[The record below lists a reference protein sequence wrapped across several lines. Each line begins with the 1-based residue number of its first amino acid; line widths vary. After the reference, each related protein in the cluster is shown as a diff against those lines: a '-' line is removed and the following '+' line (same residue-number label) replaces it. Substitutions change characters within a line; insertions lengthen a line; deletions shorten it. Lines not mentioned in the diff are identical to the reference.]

1 MNCTYVKTGLRIGI
15 KIPANSMTY
24 GVIGILFC
32 FAVANVQARA
42 VERAVTI
49 KSEPLYLALSKFAEQ
64 SGIQFVYDAALVK
77 GLSAPA
83 ITKTENPQQTLGELL
98 KNSGLNYRFTDPKTV
113 VLFRQETR
121 YDSTSPDNAY
131 LLPVVQVAGESSK
144 SDETTL
150 PKVTV
155 EADSAYDPDY
165 YADPYNKDYVIPN
178 ATSGTKTD
186 TPIME
191 TPLNVQAISKQ
202 VLKDQQVIRL
212 DQALKNVSGVTT
224 DSSNFTQGNQNILL
238 RGFAST
244 TYFRNGFRLRDSATT
259 RPMANV
265 ENLEILKGSAA
276 ILYGQV
282 DPGGMVN
289 VITKQPLTTPY
300 YALNQQFGSY
310 DLYRTTIDATGP
322 ITKNKDLLYRMN
334 MSYENSGSFRDF
346 IDKEDV
352 FLAPVLK
359 WNISPRTQA
368 TFELEYNHQ
377 HAGLDQGFLPLQN
390 GKPLNIPRSR
400 NYGEYT
406 PNTTETIFGGFNWSH
421 QFNNDWTIKHQFS
434 VNQQNVNQPHL
445 VFPNDVVANRQVNRL
460 LANANRQDN
469 TYSTNL
475 DLIGHFDTFGLKHT
489 LLFGGDY
496 YRLNTNSSTDN
507 GNTSQIDL
515 FNPIHPGTPFLPPPP
530 FDDVKSANQTDQY
543 GLYIQDQIKLPYNIQ
558 VMGGIR
564 YQYLHQNNKDQL
576 AGSSSGLTDD
586 AVTPRVGF
594 LWQPKKWLSLYANY
608 VENFGPNDPFASIF
622 PGTLPPP
629 TSAEQYEGGIKT
641 EFFDGRFR
649 ATLAYYDLTK
659 TNVAT
664 RDPVHPNFSIL
675 TGAVRSRGPELDIT
689 GEILPGWNIIA
700 TYANTDARV
709 TKSNDNSGSP
719 TAVGSRFFNVSRNT
733 GSVWSTYEVQNG
745 DLQGLKFGGGV
756 TLRDGQIGGYDKPA
770 AGLPG
775 YATVDLLAAYSRDI
789 DKAKVTVQFNIN
801 NLLDKQ
807 YYSSLTSNGVGL
819 IGNTAAYA
827 DFGLPRTFMGSIN
840 VQY

>member
-1 MNCTYVKTGLRIGI
+1 MTRTPLSNPLNPGSFGLINTLILIVCGI
-15 KIPANSMTY
+15 TLTVPLPLGAQQNNTQLAISP
-24 GVIGILFC
+24 
-32 FAVANVQARA
+32 Q
-42 VERAVTI
+42 
-49 KSEPLYLALSKFAEQ
+49 PLYSALTAFAEQ

-77 GLSAPA
+77 GLASPGIAKEHDTDKA
-83 ITKTENPQQTLGELL
+83 LSRLL
-98 KNSGLNYRFTDPKTV
+98 KNSGISYRFTDANTV
-113 VLFRQETR
+113 VLFRTGQQAVTAGQEA
-121 YDSTSPDNAY
+121 DY
-131 LLPVVQVAGESSK
+131 LLPVVQVTADAAGKSSVA
-144 SDETTL
+144 TL

-155 EADSAYDPDY
+155 EADSAYDPEY

-178 ATSGTKTD
+178 ATAGTKTD

-191 TPLNVQAISKQ
+191 TPLNVQVITKQ
-202 VLKDQQVIRL
+202 VLKDQQVVRL

-224 DSSNFTQGNQNILL
+224 DSSNFTQGNQSILL

-265 ENLEILKGSAA
+265 ENLEILKGPAA

-282 DPGGMVN
+282 EPGGMVN
-289 VITKQPLTTPY
+289 VITKQPLATPY
-300 YALNQQFGSY
+300 YGFSQQFGSY

-322 ITKNKDLLYRMN
+322 VTKNKDLLYRMN

-359 WNISPRTQA
+359 WAISPRTQA
-368 TFELEYNHQ
+368 TFEMEYNHQ
-377 HAGLDQGFLPLQN
+377 YAGLDQGFLPLQN
-390 GKPLNIPRSR
+390 GKPLDIPRSR

-421 QFNNDWTIKHQFS
+421 QFNDAWTIKHQFS

-445 VFPNDVVANRQVNRL
+445 VFPFDAANGDVSRL
-460 LANANRQDN
+460 LQSFDTQNN
-469 TYSTNL
+469 TYATNI
-475 DLIGHFDTFGLKHT
+475 DLTGHFDTLGLKHT

-496 YRLNTNSSTDN
+496 YRLDKEQQVTIGGTSTIN
-507 GNTSQIDL
+507 V
-515 FNPIHPGTPFLPPPP
+515 FNPAHPGTPFTQPLQPYE
-530 FDDVKSANQTDQY
+530 NTLNNTDQF
-543 GLYIQDQIKLPYNIQ
+543 GLYVQDQIKLPYNIQ

-564 YQYLHQNNKDQL
+564 YQYLHQNNKDQF

-594 LWQPKKWLSLYANY
+594 LWQPKNWLSLYANY
-608 VENFGPNDPFASIF
+608 VESFGPNDPFALIY

-641 EFFDGRFR
+641 EFFDGRLR

-664 RDPVHPNFSIL
+664 RDPVNPTYSIL
-675 TGAVRSRGPELDIT
+675 TGAVRSRGPELDII

-700 TYANTDARV
+700 TYANTDARI
-709 TKSNDNSGSP
+709 TKSNDDGTSP
-719 TAVGSRFFNVSRNT
+719 TAVGSRFFNVPRNT
-733 GSVWSTYEVQNG
+733 GRVWSTYEVQNG

-756 TLRDGQIGGYDKPA
+756 TLRDGQIGGYDQPA
-770 AGLPG
+770 ASLPG

-801 NLLDKQ
+801 NLLDKH
-807 YYSSLTSNGVGL
+807 YYSGLTTNGGGL
-819 IGNTAAYA
+819 AGIKPAYA
-827 DFGLPRTFMGSIN
+827 DFGQPRTFMGSIS

>member
-1 MNCTYVKTGLRIGI
+1 M
-15 KIPANSMTY
+15 
-24 GVIGILFC
+24 
-32 FAVANVQARA
+32 
-42 VERAVTI
+42 
-49 KSEPLYLALSKFAEQ
+49 
-64 SGIQFVYDAALVK
+64 
-77 GLSAPA
+77 
-83 ITKTENPQQTLGELL
+83 
-98 KNSGLNYRFTDPKTV
+98 
-113 VLFRQETR
+113 
-121 YDSTSPDNAY
+121 
-131 LLPVVQVAGESSK
+131 
-144 SDETTL
+144 
-150 PKVTV
+150 
-155 EADSAYDPDY
+155 
-165 YADPYNKDYVIPN
+165 
-178 ATSGTKTD
+178 
-186 TPIME
+186 
-191 TPLNVQAISKQ
+191 
-202 VLKDQQVIRL
+202 
-212 DQALKNVSGVTT
+212 KNVSGVTT
-224 DSSNFTQGNQNILL
+224 DSSNFTQGNQSILL
-238 RGFAST
+238 RGFASS

-265 ENLEILKGSAA
+265 ENIEILKGSAA

-289 VITKQPLTTPY
+289 VITKQPLATPY

-322 ITKNKDLLYRMN
+322 VTQNKDLLYRIN

-346 IDKEDV
+346 VDKEDV
-352 FLAPVLK
+352 FLTPVLK

-377 HAGLDQGFLPLQN
+377 RAGLDYGFLPLQN

-421 QFNNDWTIKHQFS
+421 QFNEDWTIKHQFS
-434 VNQQNVNQPHL
+434 VNQQKVEQPHL
-445 VFPNDVVANRQVNRL
+445 VFPFDVVSNRDVSRL
-460 LANANRQDN
+460 FQGFDTQNG
-469 TYSTNL
+469 TYSTYI
-475 DLIGHFDTFGLKHT
+475 DLIGNFDTLGLKHT
-489 LLFGGDY
+489 LLFGVDY
-496 YRLNTNSSTDN
+496 YRLEKEQQVTIGGISM
-507 GNTSQIDL
+507 IIV
-515 FNPIHPGTPFLPPPP
+515 FNPVHPGTPFTQPIQPL
-530 FDDVKSANQTDQY
+530 ANTVNNTDQF

-594 LWQPKKWLSLYANY
+594 LWHPKNWLSLYANY
-608 VENFGPNDPFASIF
+608 VESFDPNDPFALIHT
-622 PGTLPPP
+622 GTLPPP

-641 EFFDGRFR
+641 EFFDGRLR

-664 RDPVHPNFSIL
+664 RDPNHLDFSIL

-700 TYANTDARV
+700 TYANTDARI
-709 TKSNDNSGSP
+709 TKSNDDSGSP
-719 TAVGSRFFNVSRNT
+719 TAVGSRFFNVPRNT

-745 DLQGLKFGGGV
+745 DLQGFKFGGGV
-756 TLRDGQIGGYDKPA
+756 TLRDGQTGCCDKPA

-775 YATVDLLAAYSRDI
+775 YATVDFLAAYSRDI

-819 IGNTAAYA
+819 TGNIGAYA
-827 DFGLPRTFMGSIN
+827 DFGPPRTFMGQVS